1 MVPLAI
7 IVESDDDEPMAYPG
21 GKGKCFQR
29 LVNLMPPHRV
39 YIESHLGG
47 GAVMS
52 GKLPAE
58 HSIGIDI
65 DPRVIERWQAK
76 GADARYDFI
85 CGDAATYLANL
96 GLQGD
101 ELVYADP
108 PYLHSTRRK
117 PRLYRHEY
125 TDDDHE
131 RFLDVLTSR
140 RCMVM
145 LSGYDNPLYR
155 RRLGDWNRV
164 SFKANSHVGLRD
176 EVVWM
181 NFEPPAV
188 LHDGRYLGDT
198 FRERQGA
205 KRRCASLERKLSALD
220 PRERAEVLR
229 TLNRRFG
236 AELGGRT

>member
-1 MVPLAI
+1 MG
-7 IVESDDDEPMAYPG
+7 YPG
-21 GKGKCFQR
+21 GKGRCFQR
-29 LVNLMPPHRV
+29 LVNLMPAHRV

-47 GAVMS
+47 GAVLS
-52 GKLPAE
+52 HKLPAE

-65 DPRVIERWQAK
+65 DPRVIERWHAQRTDARCEFIC
-76 GADARYDFI
+76 ADAADL
-85 CGDAATYLANL
+85 LANL
-96 GLQGD
+96 DLRGD

-108 PYLHSTRRK
+108 PYVTSTRRK
-117 PRLYRHEY
+117 ARLYRHEY
-125 TDDDHE
+125 TDADHQQL
-131 RFLDVLTSR
+131 LDVLTGL
-140 RCMVM
+140 RCMVL
-145 LSGYDNPLYR
+145 LSGYGNPLYE
-155 RRLGDWNRV
+155 RRLADWNRV
-164 SFKANSHVGLRD
+164 SFKANSQVGLRD

-198 FRERQGA
+198 YRERQGA

-236 AELGGRT
+236 TELGGRT